1 MFQAQETGQ
10 FGHVK
15 TTLFTVLHQTP
26 GGKHA
31 GIHPTEQ
38 EVVSNRVEYCAAAQS
53 LLTAISL

>member
-1 MFQAQETGQ
+1 MFQALETGQ

-38 EVVSNRVEYCAAAQS
+38 QVVSNRVEYCAT
-53 LLTAISL
+53 TAISL